1 MMTFE
6 WDRKKAAANVLKHRV
21 SFIEAQTSFLDLNA
35 RYIADPEHSEDE
47 DRFVL
52 LGMSIK
58 LRVLVVPHVYREEA
72 ETIRII
78 SARKAKKNEIEEY
91 EGFKS

>member
-6 WDRKKAAANVLKHRV
+6 WDSKKATANVRKHRV
-21 SFIEAQTSFLDLNA
+21 TFIEAQTSFLDPNA
-35 RYIADPEHSEDE
+35 RFMANPEHSEDE

-58 LRVLVVPHVYREEA
+58 LRVLVVPHVYRDKA

-78 SARKAKKNEIEEY
+78 SARKAKKNEIEQY